1 MCRGSPKGLS
11 HASHSNGINDQYT
24 GPGGQMAQLKAWGGC
39 SGKEYGITVWD
50 YRLPDYR
57 TGPFTDCLGNDTAT
71 YRKHAEG
78 RSFLKFKPLK
88 FSLYRLIEFKFKR
101 FF

>member
-1 MCRGSPKGLS
+1 MQWEG
-11 HASHSNGINDQYT
+11 
-24 GPGGQMAQLKAWGGC
+24 
-39 SGKEYGITVWD
+39 VWD

-88 FSLYRLIEFKFKR
+88 FSLYRLIEFKFKD
-101 FF
+101 FFDVSCIAYSKPVVPIQ